1 MTPNQHISFYK
12 IARSGTVAALAF
24 AATTFLQPSSA
35 LATDGETCISK
46 PVTYVVGYK
55 PGGESDVTARMQQE
69 YFEAITGQPLVIHNR
84 PGAGGATAWAQ
95 LNRFDGDGHTLM
107 GTIVP
112 HTVLQPAM
120 KDVGYQTDDINNVYF
135 FHYTPDAI
143 LVKADSPFETLN
155 DLIEEAK
162 ADPGRITMGG
172 SGTNSANHLATQIIK
187 DLTGAATTYI
197 PFRGSAPAIT
207 ALLGGQIKAA
217 MSYTTQGVKAG
228 DQVRILAVAT
238 NERHPALP
246 DVPTFKELGVDHVGG
261 AFRGVAVPAGTPDG
275 IRECLSGIIAQINA
289 NPDFQKRMNDAG
301 YSVIDIPVGDV
312 PAFVEQKKKEYQP
325 AIAQLKSQ

>member
-1 MTPNQHISFYK
+1 MSNPNTPINTS
-12 IARSGTVAALAF
+12 ARTGTVAALAL
-24 AATTFLQPSSA
+24 ASA
-35 LATDGETCISK
+35 MLVLSPNGPAWAEETCITK
-46 PVTYVVGYK
+46 PVNYVVGYK
-55 PGGESDVTARMQQE
+55 PGGESDITARMQQE

-143 LVKADSPFETLN
+143 LVKADSPFQSLD
-155 DLIEEAK
+155 DLVEEAK
-162 ADPGRITMGG
+162 ANPGRITMGG

-261 AFRGVAVPAGTPDG
+261 AFRGVAVPAGTPDD

-301 YSVIDIPVGDV
+301 YSVIDIPVRDV

>member
-1 MTPNQHISFYK
+1 MTSNQHISFNK
-12 IARSGTVAALAF
+12 IARFGTVAAMAF
-24 AATTFLQPSSA
+24 AATTLMQSSTA
-35 LATDGETCISK
+35 LAAEGETCISK

-95 LNRFDGDGHTLM
+95 LNQFDGDGHTLM

-120 KDVGYQTDDINNVYF
+120 KEVGYKTDDINNVYF

-143 LVKADSPFETLN
+143 LVKADSPHQTLN

-162 ADPGRITMGG
+162 ANPGRITMGG

-197 PFRGSAPAIT
+197 PFKGSAPTIT

-246 DVPTFKELGVDHVGG
+246 MSRHSRSLVLITLEGPIAASRFRPAHRKMSANASLASLHKLTPIRTFKS
-261 AFRGVAVPAGTPDG
+261 A
-275 IRECLSGIIAQINA
+275 
-289 NPDFQKRMNDAG
+289 
-301 YSVIDIPVGDV
+301 
-312 PAFVEQKKKEYQP
+312 
-325 AIAQLKSQ
+325 